1 MRARSLPVLLLTMTV
16 TCLVACSGD
25 KDPGSGAPASGA
37 PASGA
42 AGSGTAASG
51 AAKPAAAGGGKL
63 FHVTRTQGECTFDF
77 DAPEEMKES
86 TKDGMSFT
94 LTSTSFEFVGFDGTT
109 LHSKPE
115 HALDSLK
122 DQFKEVYRGTENG
135 IQVTVVTTVKED
147 KPATDKHVVSGMGG
161 EPYSNERS
169 LGCTFICDGIRAREA
184 DVIAMCKSVRIK
196 VTPEKKP

>member
-1 MRARSLPVLLLTMTV
+1 MTV
-16 TCLVACSGD
+16 TSLVACSGD
-25 KDPGSGAPASGA
+25 KDA
-37 PASGA
+37 ASGA
-42 AGSGTAASG
+42 AASGAASGTAASG
-51 AAKPAAAGGGKL
+51 AAKPASAAGGKL

-94 LTSTSFEFVGFDGTT
+94 LTSASFEFVGFDGTT

-122 DQFKEVYRGTENG
+122 DQYKDVYRGTENG
-135 IQVTVVTTVKED
+135 IQVAVMTAVKDD
-147 KPATDKHVVSGMGG
+147 KNVDARHVVSGMGG

-169 LGCTFICDGIRAREA
+169 LGCTFICDGTRAREA

-196 VTPEKKP
+196 FTPEKKP